1 MIFVKFKAIRH
12 FCTITKHRHLVI
24 CNCFKAGIFWQGL
37 LHDLS
42 KYSPTEF
49 AEGVKFYA
57 GTKSPTEGARREL
70 GFSRAWVHHQGRNKH
85 HFEYWRD
92 YNPVTHTYEAV
103 KMPLKYVKE
112 MFCDRVAAGK
122 VYLGKNYTDD
132 NPIQYFQKG
141 IAKTLMHPETAEL
154 LEGWLFRLQRE
165 GEKATFKYIKSL
177 KEEKK

>member
-1 MIFVKFKAIRH
+1 M
-12 FCTITKHRHLVI
+12 
-24 CNCFKAGIFWQGL
+24 
-37 LHDLS
+37 
-42 KYSPTEF
+42 
-49 AEGVKFYA
+49 
-57 GTKSPTEGARREL
+57 
-70 GFSRAWVHHQGRNKH
+70 
-85 HFEYWRD
+85 
-92 YNPVTHTYEAV
+92 THTYGAV

-165 GEKATFKYIKSL
+165 GEDAAFKYIKSL